1 MAKMTTWPTCE
12 YLMMISDGV
21 RVYRETKNGMT
32 ISLHTT
38 TFSGPTHCEKSN
50 FVLELVIIIEKI
62 QQIFW
67 LHHHYL
73 PIPLMEQYIS
83 Y

>member
-1 MAKMTTWPTCE
+1 
-12 YLMMISDGV
+12 MMISDGV

-32 ISLHTT
+32 ISMHTT

-62 QQIFW
+62 QQIF
-67 LHHHYL
+67 
-73 PIPLMEQYIS
+73 
-83 Y
+83 